1 MIYQKKQ
8 VQSKDL
14 SVTQT
19 QSESVP
25 ASVPA
30 VLQVRKENTATE
42 NRKDLRPAVFIK
54 DLKKRSNALE
64 EEKAQH
70 HQKMKKQVSS
80 QSGGSKSHGSN
91 IEALSNSHLKKLQK
105 AIDSQN
111 LKFLSDTIY
120 EIKLNEEV
128 SKSLQKKIIE
138 AEQVL
143 IKLSP

>member
-1 MIYQKKQ
+1 
-8 VQSKDL
+8 
-14 SVTQT
+14 VTQT

-70 HQKMKKQVSS
+70 HQKMKK
-80 QSGGSKSHGSN
+80 
-91 IEALSNSHLKKLQK
+91 
-105 AIDSQN
+105 
-111 LKFLSDTIY
+111 
-120 EIKLNEEV
+120 
-128 SKSLQKKIIE
+128 
-138 AEQVL
+138 
-143 IKLSP
+143 